1 MHEHLDDINNL
12 KLRGKKMMNSKICEM
27 LDIEFPLVAFTHCRD
42 VVVAVSKAG
51 GCGVLGAVGMSP
63 EQLEKELKWID
74 EHIDGKPY
82 GVDVLIPNKM
92 VGKDEKFDADKLVK
106 MIPQEY
112 ADFRT
117 DVLANHGIDA
127 PELRKI
133 DAAGSGFA
141 ANTQS
146 DGAKALLDVA
156 FKHPIKIIANAL
168 GVPPDWMIQMGK
180 DNDCKVAA
188 LLGTAEHAINQV
200 KAGVDILVVSGTEA
214 GGHCGSVSTMVLIP
228 EVHQAIQPYGDV
240 PILAA
245 GGIVTGKQMAAAM
258 AMGASGAWCGS
269 VWLTTI
275 ESEVDPIVKEK
286 MVAAN
291 SSQTVRSRSRT
302 GKHSRQL
309 VTPWTQAW
317 EAESAPEP
325 LPMPLQPMV
334 AEPALQKVNKLAAG
348 GHDGAK
354 ELATYWVGQGV
365 GLMNQSI
372 SASDVVQD
380 FKEDFI
386 NAYERLNNFV
396 S

>member
-1 MHEHLDDINNL
+1 M
-12 KLRGKKMMNSKICEM
+12 KSPICEM
-27 LDIEFPLVAFTHCRD
+27 LEIEFPLVAFSHCRD

-92 VGKDEKFDADKLVK
+92 VGKDEKFNPDKLAK

-117 DVLANHGIDA
+117 DVLENHGIEA
-127 PELRKI
+127 PELREI
-133 DAAGSGFA
+133 DTAGSGFA
-141 ANTQS
+141 ENTQS

-156 FKHPIKIIANAL
+156 FNHPIKIIANAL
-168 GVPPDWMIQMGK
+168 GVPPDWMIEMGK
-180 DNDCKVAA
+180 KNNCKVAA
-188 LLGTAEHAINQV
+188 LLGTAQHAINQV

-228 EVHQAIQPYGDV
+228 EVHEAIQPYGDV
-240 PILAA
+240 PILCA

-275 ESEVDPIVKEK
+275 ESEVEPIIKEK

-309 VTPWTQAW
+309 VTPWTEAW
-317 EAESAPEP
+317 ESESAPEP

-348 GHDGAK
+348 GHEGAK
-354 ELATYWVGQGV
+354 DLATYWVGQGV

-372 SASDVVQD
+372 SASDVVQE

-386 NAYERLNNFV
+386 NAYERLNDFV

>member
-1 MHEHLDDINNL
+1 
-12 KLRGKKMMNSKICEM
+12 MMNSKICEL

-74 EHIDGKPY
+74 DHIDGKPY

-92 VGKDEKFDADKLVK
+92 VDQSEKFDAEKLK
-106 MIPQEY
+106 SMIPQEY
-112 ADFRT
+112 ADYRA
-117 DVLANHGIDA
+117 DILENHDIEA
-127 PELRKI
+127 PELRTI
-133 DAAGSGFA
+133 DTAGSSFA
-141 ANTQS
+141 QNTKA

-156 FKHPIKIIANAL
+156 FSHPIKLIANAL
-168 GVPPDWMIQMGK
+168 GVPPDWMLEMGK
-180 DNDCKVAA
+180 ENDVKVAA
-188 LLGTAEHAINQV
+188 LLGTAQHAINQV

-228 EVHQAIQPYGDV
+228 EVHKAIQPYGDV

-245 GGIVTGKQMAAAM
+245 GGIVTGQQMAAAM

-269 VWLTTI
+269 VWLTTV
-275 ESEVDPIVKEK
+275 ESEVPPVIKEK

-309 VTPWTQAW
+309 VSPWTEAW
-317 EAESAPEP
+317 ESEKAPDP

-334 AEPALQKVNKLAAG
+334 AEPALQKVNKLAEG
-348 GHDGAK
+348 GHAGARD
-354 ELATYWVGQGV
+354 LSTYWVGQGV
-365 GLMNQSI
+365 GLMNASI
-372 SASDVVQD
+372 SASDVVQE

-386 NAYERLNNFV
+386 SAYERLTNFV

>member
-1 MHEHLDDINNL
+1 LEII
-12 KLRGKKMMNSKICEM
+12 MMNSKICEL

-74 EHIDGKPY
+74 DHIDGKPY

-92 VGKDEKFDADKLVK
+92 VDQSEKFDAEKLK
-106 MIPQEY
+106 SMIPQEY
-112 ADFRT
+112 ADYRA
-117 DVLANHGIDA
+117 DILENHDIEA
-127 PELRKI
+127 SELRTI
-133 DAAGSGFA
+133 DTAGSSFA
-141 ANTQS
+141 QNTKA

-156 FKHPIKIIANAL
+156 FSHPIKLIANAL
-168 GVPPDWMIQMGK
+168 GVPPDWMLEMGK
-180 DNDCKVAA
+180 ENDVKVAA
-188 LLGTAEHAINQV
+188 LLGTAQHAINQV

-228 EVHQAIQPYGDV
+228 EVHKAIQPYGDV

-245 GGIVTGKQMAAAM
+245 GGIVTGQQMAGAM

-269 VWLTTI
+269 VWLTTV
-275 ESEVDPIVKEK
+275 ESEVPPVIKEK

-309 VTPWTQAW
+309 VSPWTEAW
-317 EAESAPEP
+317 ESDKAPDP

-334 AEPALQKVNKLAAG
+334 AEPALQKVNKLAEG
-348 GHDGAK
+348 GHAGARD
-354 ELATYWVGQGV
+354 LSTYWVGQGV
-365 GLMNQSI
+365 GLMNASI
-372 SASDVVQD
+372 SASDVVQE

-386 NAYERLNNFV
+386 SAYERLTNFV

>member
-1 MHEHLDDINNL
+1 
-12 KLRGKKMMNSKICEM
+12 MNSKICEL

-92 VGKDEKFDADKLVK
+92 EGKDEKFDAEKLAS

-112 ADFRT
+112 ADFRA
-117 DVLANHGIDA
+117 DVLENHDIPS
-127 PELRKI
+127 PELRSI
-133 DAAGSGFA
+133 DTAGSGFA
-141 ANTQS
+141 ANTKS

-156 FKHPIKIIANAL
+156 FNHPIKLIANAL
-168 GVPPDWMIQMGK
+168 GVPPDWMLEMGK
-180 DNDCKVAA
+180 ENDVKVAA
-188 LLGTAEHAINQV
+188 LLGTAQHAINQV

-228 EVHQAIQPYGDV
+228 EVYEAIQPYGDV

-258 AMGASGAWCGS
+258 TMGASGAWCGS

-275 ESEVDPIVKEK
+275 ESEVDPIIKEK

-309 VTPWTQAW
+309 VTPWTDAW
-317 EAESAPEP
+317 ESDKAPEP

-334 AEPALQKVNKLAAG
+334 DEPALQKVNKLAAG

-354 ELATYWVGQGV
+354 DLATYWVGQGV

-372 SASDVVQD
+372 SASDVVQE

-386 NAYERLNNFV
+386 SAYERLNNFV
-396 S
+396 DE

>member
-1 MHEHLDDINNL
+1 
-12 KLRGKKMMNSKICEM
+12 MNSKICEL

-92 VGKDEKFDADKLVK
+92 VDQSEKFDAEKLK
-106 MIPQEY
+106 DMIPQEY
-112 ADFRT
+112 ADFRA
-117 DVLANHGIDA
+117 DVLENHDIEA
-127 PELRKI
+127 SELRTI
-133 DAAGSGFA
+133 DTAGSSFA
-141 ANTQS
+141 QNTKA

-156 FKHPIKIIANAL
+156 FSHPIKLIANAL
-168 GVPPDWMIQMGK
+168 GVPPDWMLEMGK
-180 DNDCKVAA
+180 KNDVKVAA
-188 LLGTAEHAINQV
+188 LLGTAQHAINQV

-228 EVHQAIQPYGDV
+228 EVHKAIQPYGDV

-245 GGIVTGKQMAAAM
+245 GGIVTGQQMAAAM

-269 VWLTTI
+269 VWLTTV
-275 ESEVDPIVKEK
+275 ESEVPPVIKEK

-309 VTPWTQAW
+309 VSPWTEAW
-317 EAESAPEP
+317 ESDAAPEP

-334 AEPALQKVNKLAAG
+334 AEPALQKVAKLAEG
-348 GHDGAK
+348 GHDGARD
-354 ELATYWVGQGV
+354 LSTYWVGQGV
-365 GLMNQSI
+365 GLMNASI
-372 SASDVVQD
+372 SASDVVQE

-386 NAYERLNNFV
+386 GAYERLNNFV
-396 S
+396 EG

>member
-1 MHEHLDDINNL
+1 M
-12 KLRGKKMMNSKICEM
+12 KSKICEI

-51 GCGVLGAVGMSP
+51 GCGVLGAVGMTP
-63 EQLEKELKWID
+63 PILEQELNWID

-92 VGKDEKFDADKLVK
+92 IGKDEKFDPEKLVG

-112 ADFRT
+112 ADFRA
-117 DVLANHGIDA
+117 DILENHDIPS
-127 PELRKI
+127 PELRTI
-133 DAAGSGFA
+133 DTGGSGFA

-146 DGAKALLDVA
+146 DGAKALLEVA
-156 FKHPIKIIANAL
+156 FNHPIKLIANAL
-168 GVPPDWMIQMGK
+168 GVPPDWMLQMGK
-180 DNDCKVAA
+180 DNDVKVAA
-188 LLGTAEHAINQV
+188 LLGTAQHAINQV

-228 EVHQAIQPYGDV
+228 EVYEAIQPYGDV

-258 AMGASGAWCGS
+258 TMGASGAWCGS
-269 VWLTTI
+269 VWLTTV
-275 ESEVDPIVKEK
+275 ESEVHPVIKEK
-286 MVAAN
+286 MIAAS

-309 VTPWTQAW
+309 VSPWTEAW
-317 EAESAPEP
+317 ESDKAPDP

-334 AEPALQKVNKLAAG
+334 AEPALAKVNKLAEG

-354 ELATYWVGQGV
+354 NLSTYWVGQGV

-372 SASDVVQD
+372 SASDVVME
-380 FKEDFI
+380 FKEDFLE
-386 NAYERLNNFV
+386 AYERLDGFLQE
-396 S
+396 

>member
-1 MHEHLDDINNL
+1 M
-12 KLRGKKMMNSKICEM
+12 KSPICEM
-27 LDIEFPLVAFTHCRD
+27 LDIEFPLVAFSHCRD

-92 VGKDEKFDADKLVK
+92 VGKDEKFNPDKLAK

-117 DVLANHGIDA
+117 DVLENHGIEA
-127 PELRKI
+127 PELREI
-133 DAAGSGFA
+133 DTAGSGFA
-141 ANTQS
+141 ENTQS

-156 FKHPIKIIANAL
+156 FNHPIKIIANAL
-168 GVPPDWMIQMGK
+168 GVPPDWMIEMGK
-180 DNDCKVAA
+180 KNNCKVAA
-188 LLGTAEHAINQV
+188 LLGTAQHAINQV

-228 EVHQAIQPYGDV
+228 EVHEAIQPYGDV

-275 ESEVDPIVKEK
+275 ESEVEPIIKEK

-309 VTPWTQAW
+309 VTPWTEAW
-317 EAESAPEP
+317 ESESAPEP
-325 LPMPLQPMV
+325 LPMPLHPMV

-348 GHDGAK
+348 GHEGAK
-354 ELATYWVGQGV
+354 DLATYWVGQGV

-372 SASDVVQD
+372 SASDVVQE

-386 NAYERLNNFV
+386 NAYERLNDFV

>member
-1 MHEHLDDINNL
+1 MY
-12 KLRGKKMMNSKICEM
+12 KRQ
-27 LDIEFPLVAFTHCRD
+27 DIEFPLVAFTHCRD

-74 EHIDGKPY
+74 DHIDGKPY

-92 VGKDEKFDADKLVK
+92 VDQSEKFDAEKLK
-106 MIPQEY
+106 SMIPQEY
-112 ADFRT
+112 ADYRA
-117 DVLANHGIDA
+117 DILENHDIEA
-127 PELRKI
+127 AELRTI
-133 DAAGSGFA
+133 DTAGSSFA
-141 ANTQS
+141 QNTKA

-156 FKHPIKIIANAL
+156 FSHPIKLIANAL
-168 GVPPDWMIQMGK
+168 GVPPDWMLEMGK
-180 DNDCKVAA
+180 ENDVKVAA
-188 LLGTAEHAINQV
+188 LLGTAQHAINQV

-228 EVHQAIQPYGDV
+228 EVHKAIQPYGDV

-245 GGIVTGKQMAAAM
+245 GGIVTGQQMAAAM

-269 VWLTTI
+269 VWLTTV
-275 ESEVDPIVKEK
+275 ESEVPPVIKEK

-309 VTPWTQAW
+309 VSPWTEAW
-317 EAESAPEP
+317 ESDKAPDP

-334 AEPALQKVNKLAAG
+334 AEPALQKVNKLAEG
-348 GHDGAK
+348 GHAGARD
-354 ELATYWVGQGV
+354 LSTYWVGQGV
-365 GLMNQSI
+365 GLMNASI
-372 SASDVVQD
+372 SASDVVQE

-386 NAYERLNNFV
+386 SAYERLTNFV

>member
-1 MHEHLDDINNL
+1 
-12 KLRGKKMMNSKICEM
+12 MNSKICEL

-63 EQLEKELKWID
+63 EQLEQELKWID
-74 EHIDGKPY
+74 DHIDGKPY

-92 VGKDEKFDADKLVK
+92 VDQSEKFDPEKLK
-106 MIPQEY
+106 GMIPQEY
-112 ADFRT
+112 ADFRA
-117 DVLANHGIDA
+117 DVLENHDIEASDLRTIDT
-127 PELRKI
+127 
-133 DAAGSGFA
+133 AGSSFA
-141 ANTQS
+141 ANTKS

-156 FKHPIKIIANAL
+156 FNHPIKLIANAL
-168 GVPPDWMIQMGK
+168 GVPPDWMLEMGK
-180 DNDCKVAA
+180 ENDVKVAA
-188 LLGTAEHAINQV
+188 LLGTAQHAINQV

-228 EVHQAIQPYGDV
+228 EVYEAIQPYGDV

-258 AMGASGAWCGS
+258 SMGASGAWCGS
-269 VWLTTI
+269 VWLTTV
-275 ESEVDPIVKEK
+275 ESEVPPVIKEK

-309 VTPWTQAW
+309 VSPWTEAW
-317 EAESAPEP
+317 ESESAPEP

-334 AEPALQKVNKLAAG
+334 AEPALQKVAKLAKG

-354 ELATYWVGQGV
+354 NLATYWVGQGV

-372 SASDVVQD
+372 SASDVVQE

-386 NAYERLNNFV
+386 GAYERLTGFV
-396 S
+396 E

>member
-1 MHEHLDDINNL
+1 
-12 KLRGKKMMNSKICEM
+12 MMNSRICEM

-92 VGKDEKFDADKLVK
+92 VGKDEKFDAEKLVK

-117 DVLANHGIDA
+117 DVLENHGIEA
-127 PELRKI
+127 PELREI
-133 DAAGSGFA
+133 DSGGSSFA
-141 ANTQS
+141 QNTQS

-180 DNDCKVAA
+180 ENDCKVAA

-228 EVHQAIQPYGDV
+228 EVHEAIQPYGDV

-258 AMGASGAWCGS
+258 TMGASGAWCGS

-275 ESEVDPIVKEK
+275 ESEVEPVIKEK

-334 AEPALQKVNKLAAG
+334 AEPALQKVNKLAAS

-365 GLMNQSI
+365 GLMNESI

-386 NAYERLNNFV
+386 NAYERLNNFLE

>member
-1 MHEHLDDINNL
+1 
-12 KLRGKKMMNSKICEM
+12 MNSKICEM

-372 SASDVVQD
+372 SASDVVQE

>member
-1 MHEHLDDINNL
+1 
-12 KLRGKKMMNSKICEM
+12 MMNSRICEM

-74 EHIDGKPY
+74 DHIDGKPY

-117 DVLANHGIDA
+117 DVLENHGIDA
-127 PELRKI
+127 PELREI
-133 DAAGSGFA
+133 DTGGSSFA
-141 ANTQS
+141 QNTQS

-348 GHDGAK
+348 GHEGAQD
-354 ELATYWVGQGV
+354 LATYWVGQGV

-372 SASDVVQD
+372 SASDVVQE

>member
-1 MHEHLDDINNL
+1 
-12 KLRGKKMMNSKICEM
+12 MNSKICEM

-74 EHIDGKPY
+74 DHIDGKPY

-92 VGKDEKFDADKLVK
+92 VGKDEKFDAEKLAK

-117 DVLANHGIDA
+117 DVLENHGIEA
-127 PELRKI
+127 PELREI
-133 DAAGSGFA
+133 DTGGSGFA
-141 ANTQS
+141 QNTQS

-275 ESEVDPIVKEK
+275 ESEVEPVIKEK
-286 MVAAN
+286 MVAAS

-348 GHDGAK
+348 GHEGAK
-354 ELATYWVGQGV
+354 DLATYWVGQGV
-365 GLMNQSI
+365 GLMNESI

-386 NAYERLNNFV
+386 NAYERLNNFLE

>member
-1 MHEHLDDINNL
+1 M
-12 KLRGKKMMNSKICEM
+12 KSPICEM
-27 LDIEFPLVAFTHCRD
+27 LDIEFPLVAFSHCRD

-74 EHIDGKPY
+74 DHIDGKPY

-92 VGKDEKFDADKLVK
+92 VGKDEKFNPEKLAK

-117 DVLANHGIDA
+117 DVLENHGIEA
-127 PELRKI
+127 PELREI
-133 DAAGSGFA
+133 DTAGSGFA
-141 ANTQS
+141 ENTQS

-156 FKHPIKIIANAL
+156 FNHPIKIIANAL
-168 GVPPDWMIQMGK
+168 GVPPDWMIEMGK
-180 DNDCKVAA
+180 KNNCKVAA
-188 LLGTAEHAINQV
+188 LLGTAQHAINQV

-228 EVHQAIQPYGDV
+228 EVHEAIQPYGDV

-275 ESEVDPIVKEK
+275 ESEVEPVIKEK

-309 VTPWTQAW
+309 VTPWTEAW
-317 EAESAPEP
+317 ESESAPEP

-348 GHDGAK
+348 GHEGAK
-354 ELATYWVGQGV
+354 DLATYWVGQGV

-372 SASDVVQD
+372 SASDVVQE
-380 FKEDFI
+380 FKEDFV
-386 NAYERLNNFV
+386 NAYERLNNFL

>member
-1 MHEHLDDINNL
+1 
-12 KLRGKKMMNSKICEM
+12 MNSRICEI

-51 GCGVLGAVGMSP
+51 GCGVLGAVGMTP
-63 EQLEKELKWID
+63 PILEQELNWID

-92 VGKDEKFDADKLVK
+92 VGKDEKFDPEKLVG

-112 ADFRT
+112 ADFRA
-117 DVLANHGIDA
+117 DILENHDIPS
-127 PELRKI
+127 PELRTI
-133 DAAGSGFA
+133 DTGGSGFA

-146 DGAKALLDVA
+146 DGAKALLEVA
-156 FKHPIKIIANAL
+156 FNHPIKLIANAL
-168 GVPPDWMIQMGK
+168 GVPPDWMLQMGK
-180 DNDCKVAA
+180 DNDVKVAA
-188 LLGTAEHAINQV
+188 LLGTAQHAINQV

-228 EVHQAIQPYGDV
+228 EVYEAIQPYGDV

-258 AMGASGAWCGS
+258 TMGASGAWCGS

-275 ESEVDPIVKEK
+275 ESEVHPVIKEK
-286 MVAAN
+286 MIAAN

-309 VTPWTQAW
+309 VSPWTEAW
-317 EAESAPEP
+317 ESEKAPDP

-334 AEPALQKVNKLAAG
+334 AEPALAKVNKLAEG

-354 ELATYWVGQGV
+354 DLSTYWVGQGV

-372 SASDVVQD
+372 SASDVVME
-380 FKEDFI
+380 FKEDFLE
-386 NAYERLNNFV
+386 AYERLDGFLQE
-396 S
+396 

>member
-1 MHEHLDDINNL
+1 M
-12 KLRGKKMMNSKICEM
+12 KSKICEI

-51 GCGVLGAVGMSP
+51 GCGVLGAVGMTP
-63 EQLEKELKWID
+63 PILEQELNWID

-92 VGKDEKFDADKLVK
+92 IGKDEKFDPEKLVG

-112 ADFRT
+112 ADFRA
-117 DVLANHGIDA
+117 DILENHDIPS
-127 PELRKI
+127 PELRTI
-133 DAAGSGFA
+133 DTGGSGFA

-146 DGAKALLDVA
+146 DGAKALLEVA
-156 FKHPIKIIANAL
+156 FNHPIKLIANAL
-168 GVPPDWMIQMGK
+168 GVPPDWMLQMGK
-180 DNDCKVAA
+180 DNDVKVAA
-188 LLGTAEHAINQV
+188 LLGTAQHAINQV

-228 EVHQAIQPYGDV
+228 EVYEAIQPYGDV

-258 AMGASGAWCGS
+258 TMGASGAWCGS

-275 ESEVDPIVKEK
+275 ESEVHPVIKEK
-286 MVAAN
+286 MIAAS

-309 VTPWTQAW
+309 VSPWTEAW
-317 EAESAPEP
+317 ESDKAPDP

-334 AEPALQKVNKLAAG
+334 AEPALAKVNKLAEG

-354 ELATYWVGQGV
+354 NLSTYWVGQGV

-372 SASDVVQD
+372 SASDVVME
-380 FKEDFI
+380 FKEDFLE
-386 NAYERLNNFV
+386 AYERLDGFLQE
-396 S
+396 

>member
-1 MHEHLDDINNL
+1 
-12 KLRGKKMMNSKICEM
+12 MMNSRICEM

-92 VGKDEKFDADKLVK
+92 VGKDEKFDADKLAK

-133 DAAGSGFA
+133 DTAGSSFA

-168 GVPPDWMIQMGK
+168 GVPPDWMIKMGK

-348 GHDGAK
+348 GHEGAK
-354 ELATYWVGQGV
+354 DLATYWVGQGV

-372 SASDVVQD
+372 SASDVVQE

-386 NAYERLNNFV
+386 NAFERLNNFV

>member
-1 MHEHLDDINNL
+1 
-12 KLRGKKMMNSKICEM
+12 MMNSKICEM

-92 VGKDEKFDADKLVK
+92 VGKDEKFDADKLAK

-133 DAAGSGFA
+133 DTAGSSFA
-141 ANTQS
+141 ENTQS

-188 LLGTAEHAINQV
+188 LLGTAQHAINQV

-275 ESEVDPIVKEK
+275 ESEVDPIVKEN

-348 GHDGAK
+348 GHEGAQD
-354 ELATYWVGQGV
+354 LATYWVGQGV

-372 SASDVVQD
+372 SASDVVQE
-380 FKEDFI
+380 FKEDFV
-386 NAYERLNNFV
+386 NAYERLNNFI

>member
-1 MHEHLDDINNL
+1 
-12 KLRGKKMMNSKICEM
+12 MNSKICEL

-63 EQLEKELKWID
+63 GQLEQELKWID
-74 EHIDGKPY
+74 DHIDGKPY

-92 VGKDEKFDADKLVK
+92 VDQSEKFDADKLK
-106 MIPQEY
+106 GMIPQEY
-112 ADFRT
+112 ADFRA
-117 DVLANHGIDA
+117 DVLEKHDIEAS
-127 PELRKI
+127 ELRTI
-133 DAAGSGFA
+133 DTAGSSFA
-141 ANTQS
+141 ANTKS

-156 FKHPIKIIANAL
+156 FNHPIKLIANAL
-168 GVPPDWMIQMGK
+168 GVPPDWMLQMGK
-180 DNDCKVAA
+180 ENDVKVAA
-188 LLGTAEHAINQV
+188 LLGTAQHAINQV

-228 EVHQAIQPYGDV
+228 EVYEAIQPYGDV

-258 AMGASGAWCGS
+258 TMGASGAWCGS
-269 VWLTTI
+269 VWLTTV
-275 ESEVDPIVKEK
+275 ESEVPPVIKEK

-309 VTPWTQAW
+309 VSPWTEAW

-334 AEPALQKVNKLAAG
+334 AEPALQKVAKLAEG
-348 GHDGAK
+348 GHDGARD
-354 ELATYWVGQGV
+354 LATYWVGQGV

-372 SASDVVQD
+372 SASDVVQE

-386 NAYERLNNFV
+386 GAYERLNGFV
-396 S
+396 E

>member
-1 MHEHLDDINNL
+1 M
-12 KLRGKKMMNSKICEM
+12 KSPICEM
-27 LDIEFPLVAFTHCRD
+27 LDIEFPLVAFSHCRD

-92 VGKDEKFDADKLVK
+92 VGKDEKFNPDKLAK

-117 DVLANHGIDA
+117 DVLENHGIEA
-127 PELRKI
+127 PELREI
-133 DAAGSGFA
+133 DTAGSGFA
-141 ANTQS
+141 ENTQS

-156 FKHPIKIIANAL
+156 FNHPIKIIANAL
-168 GVPPDWMIQMGK
+168 GVPPDWMIEMGK
-180 DNDCKVAA
+180 KNNCKVAA
-188 LLGTAEHAINQV
+188 LLGTAQHAINQV

-228 EVHQAIQPYGDV
+228 EVHEAIQPYGDV

-275 ESEVDPIVKEK
+275 ESEVEPIIKEK

-309 VTPWTQAW
+309 VTPWTEAW
-317 EAESAPEP
+317 ESESAPEP

-348 GHDGAK
+348 GHEGAK
-354 ELATYWVGQGV
+354 DLATYWVGQGV

-372 SASDVVQD
+372 SASDVVQE

-386 NAYERLNNFV
+386 NAYERLNGFI

>member
-1 MHEHLDDINNL
+1 
-12 KLRGKKMMNSKICEM
+12 MNSRICEM

-92 VGKDEKFDADKLVK
+92 VGKDEKFDADKLAK

-117 DVLANHGIDA
+117 DVLENHGIDA

-133 DAAGSGFA
+133 DTGGSSFA
-141 ANTQS
+141 QNTQS

-180 DNDCKVAA
+180 ENDCKVAA

-275 ESEVDPIVKEK
+275 ESEVEPVIKEK

-317 EAESAPEP
+317 EAENAPEP

-348 GHDGAK
+348 GHEGAQD
-354 ELATYWVGQGV
+354 LATYWVGQGV
-365 GLMNQSI
+365 GLMNESI

-386 NAYERLNNFV
+386 NAYERLNNFLE